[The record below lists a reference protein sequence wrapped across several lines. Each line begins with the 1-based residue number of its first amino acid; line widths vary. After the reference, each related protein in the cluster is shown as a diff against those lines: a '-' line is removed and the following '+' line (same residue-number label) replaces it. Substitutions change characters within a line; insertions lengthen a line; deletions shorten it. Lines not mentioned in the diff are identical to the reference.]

1 MKDYNEILRQ
11 VRKDIMA
18 ELVAI
23 GKMKFYTGEVG
34 SDEWHDSNF
43 DLPQTFRVNKYS
55 VYINY
60 AITEMYLSDGG
71 LLMVSAV
78 DTEESIVEEFTENTL
93 SLDTLMDI
101 YEYIKYAKLY
111 PEDNNVK

>member
-11 VRKDIMA
+11 IRKDIMA

-23 GKMKFYTGEVG
+23 GKMKFY
-34 SDEWHDSNF
+34 
-43 DLPQTFRVNKYS
+43 
-55 VYINY
+55 
-60 AITEMYLSDGG
+60 DGG

-78 DTEESIVEEFTENTL
+78 DTEDSTVEEFTENTL

-111 PEDNNVK
+111 PENETAK

>member
-11 VRKDIMA
+11 IRKEIMA

-23 GKMKFYTGEVG
+23 GKMKFFTGEVG

-43 DLPQTFRVNKYS
+43 DLPQTFRISKYS

-60 AITEMYLSDGG
+60 AITEMYLSDAG

-78 DTEESIVEEFTENTL
+78 DTEDSTVEEFTENTL
-93 SLDTLMDI
+93 SLDTLMVI

-111 PEDNNVK
+111 PEDETAK

>member
-1 MKDYNEILRQ
+1 MKDYNETLRQ
-11 VRKDIMA
+11 IRKEIMA

-23 GKMKFYTGEVG
+23 GKMKFFTGEIG

-43 DLPQTFRVNKYS
+43 DLPQTFRIKNNS

-78 DTEESIVEEFTENTL
+78 DTEDSTVGEFTENTL

-111 PEDNNVK
+111 PENETAK

>member
-11 VRKDIMA
+11 IRKDIMA

-34 SDEWHDSNF
+34 SDEWYDGNF

-55 VYINY
+55 QYINY
-60 AITEMYLSDGG
+60 AITEMYLSDAG

-78 DTEESIVEEFTENTL
+78 DTEDSTVEEFTENTL

>member
-1 MKDYNEILRQ
+1 MKDYNETLRQ
-11 VRKDIMA
+11 IRKEIMA

-23 GKMKFYTGEVG
+23 GNMKFYTGEIG
-34 SDEWHDSNF
+34 SDEWYDSNF
-43 DLPQTFRVNKYS
+43 DLPQTFRINKWS
-55 VYINY
+55 HYINY

-78 DTEESIVEEFTENTL
+78 DTEESEVEEFTENTL

-111 PEDNNVK
+111 PENETAK

>member
-11 VRKDIMA
+11 VRKDVLANLIA
-18 ELVAI
+18 V
-23 GKMKFYTGEVG
+23 GNTKFFTGEVG
-34 SDEWHDSNF
+34 SDEWFDTHF

-55 VYINY
+55 QYINY
-60 AITEMYLSDGG
+60 AITEMYISDGG

-78 DTEESIVEEFTENTL
+78 DTEDSTVGEFTENIL
-93 SLDTLMDI
+93 SLDTLMEI

-111 PEDNNVK
+111 TEQSK

>member
-11 VRKDIMA
+11 IRKDIMA

-34 SDEWHDSNF
+34 SDEWFDSNF
-43 DLPQTFRVNKYS
+43 DLPQTFRINKYS
-55 VYINY
+55 QYINY

-78 DTEESIVEEFTENTL
+78 DTEDSTVEEFTENTL

-111 PEDNNVK
+111 PENETAK

>member
-34 SDEWHDSNF
+34 SDEWYDSNF
-43 DLPQTFRVNKYS
+43 DLPQTFRVSKYS

-111 PEDNNVK
+111 PENETAK

>member
-11 VRKDIMA
+11 IRKEIMA

-23 GKMKFYTGEVG
+23 GNMKFFTGEIG

-43 DLPQTFRVNKYS
+43 DLPQTFRVSKYS
-55 VYINY
+55 MYINY

-78 DTEESIVEEFTENTL
+78 DTEDSTVEEFTAYTL

-111 PEDNNVK
+111 PENETAK

>member
-1 MKDYNEILRQ
+1 MKDYNETLRQ
-11 VRKDIMA
+11 IRKEIMA

-23 GKMKFYTGEVG
+23 GNMKFYTGEIG

-43 DLPQTFRVNKYS
+43 DLPQTFRINKWS
-55 VYINY
+55 HYINY

-78 DTEESIVEEFTENTL
+78 DTEDSTVMEFTENTL

-111 PEDNNVK
+111 PEEK

>member
-23 GKMKFYTGEVG
+23 GKMKFFTGEVG

-43 DLPQTFRVNKYS
+43 DIPQTFRISKYS

-60 AITEMYLSDGG
+60 AITEMYLSDTG

-78 DTEESIVEEFTENTL
+78 DTEDSTVEEFTENTL

-111 PEDNNVK
+111 PEDETAK

>member
-11 VRKDIMA
+11 IRKDIMT

-43 DLPQTFRVNKYS
+43 DLPQTFRVSKYS

-78 DTEESIVEEFTENTL
+78 DTEDSTVEEFTENTL

-111 PEDNNVK
+111 PENETAK

>member
-23 GKMKFYTGEVG
+23 GKMKFFTGEVG

-43 DLPQTFRVNKYS
+43 DLPQTFRISKYS

-78 DTEESIVEEFTENTL
+78 DTEDSTVEEFTENTL

-111 PEDNNVK
+111 PENETAK